1 MSHPSQ
7 AVSAERFAPSVDLAL
22 ATAAEL
28 SALFAAGKASPVE
41 ALSAV
46 LERIERLDRHVNAF
60 TLVDA
65 ERAYAD
71 ARASEARWAR
81 GGALGPIDGV
91 PTALKDLIAAKG
103 WPTLRGSRVVDPDQA
118 WDDDSPATARLRE
131 GGAVLIG
138 KTTTAE
144 FGWTALADSPLT
156 GVTRNPWNLSR
167 TAGGSSGGAAA
178 AAALALAP
186 LHVAT
191 DGGGSTRLPAS
202 NSGAFGFKPT
212 FGRAAGYPS
221 AHTGTL
227 FHITPLTRT
236 VDDAAL
242 LLGVIGRPDTRDW
255 HALPAVGE
263 GWLSA
268 LDHGVRG
275 LRVAFSPDLGYAD
288 VDPEVAAAVES
299 AVRVFADLGAEVE
312 RIDLDL
318 DDPLP
323 TYRTLV
329 DAAVARLFAT
339 FPDERRGLADPDFQA
354 VAERGRTIDAVAYLG
369 AVEARE
375 ALGRRF
381 ASLHERFDL
390 LLTPTTATPAI
401 AADHAAATGSRGVTP
416 SPFTYPFNLT
426 QQPAASVPVGLT
438 SAGLPVGLQ
447 IIGPKYADARV
458 LRAARAFEA
467 ARPFARPRDPA

>member
-1 MSHPSQ
+1 MTHPSQ
-7 AVSAERFAPSVDLAL
+7 AVSVERVAPGADLAL
-22 ATAAEL
+22 STAAEL
-28 SALFAAGKASPVE
+28 GALFAAGKASPVE
-41 ALSAV
+41 ALAAV
-46 LERIERLDRHVNAF
+46 LKRIERLDRHVNAF
-60 TLVDA
+60 ALLDA

-81 GGALGPIDGV
+81 GEALGAIDGV
-91 PTALKDLIAAKG
+91 PTALKDLIAAKD
-103 WPTLRGSRVVDPDQA
+103 WPTLRGSRVVDPDQP
-118 WDDDSPATARLRE
+118 WEEDSPATARLRE

-156 GVTRNPWNLSR
+156 GITRNPWDLTR
-167 TAGGSSGGAAA
+167 TAGGSSGGSAA
-178 AAALALAP
+178 AAALSLAP

-236 VDDAAL
+236 VGDAAL
-242 LLGVIGRPDTRDW
+242 LLGVIGRPDPRDW
-255 HALPAVGE
+255 HALPAAPE
-263 GWLSA
+263 NWLSD
-268 LDHGVRG
+268 LDGGVRG
-275 LRVAFSPDLGYAD
+275 LRIAFSPDLGYAD
-288 VDPEVAAAVES
+288 VEPEVATAVAS
-299 AVRVFADLGAEVE
+299 AVRTFSDLGAKVE
-312 RIDLDL
+312 QIDLDL

-323 TYRTLV
+323 IYRMLA
-329 DAAVARLFAT
+329 DAAVARLFAN
-339 FPDERRGLADPDFQA
+339 FPEQRRGLADPDFQK
-354 VAERGRTIDAVAYLG
+354 VAERGREIDAVAYLG

-381 ASLHERFDL
+381 ALLHERFDL
-390 LLTPTTATPAI
+390 LLTPTTAVPAI
-401 AADHAAATGSRGVTP
+401 AADHAAITGSRGVTP

-426 QQPAASVPVGLT
+426 QQPAASVPAGLT
-438 SAGLPVGLQ
+438 RAGLPVGLQ

-458 LRAARAFEA
+458 LRAARAFESV
-467 ARPFARPRDPA
+467 RPFARPRDPA